1 MNYRRQILIKHYFF
15 INILSRDILPEI
27 RNRRGLAPVAPIQ
40 TKEEFSCMPT
50 TQLCSNSYTVGG
62 LFVDLAKGEIALLIE
77 SGGKENM
84 FFLESGGKE
93 IMFFLESG
101 GKENMF
107 FFESGG
113 KENMFFLKSGGKEN
127 MFFVKIGEK
136 TVTGKSKF
144 YIIYSYSI

>member
-1 MNYRRQILIKHYFF
+1 M
-15 INILSRDILPEI
+15 
-27 RNRRGLAPVAPIQ
+27 
-40 TKEEFSCMPT
+40 
-50 TQLCSNSYTVGG
+50 
-62 LFVDLAKGEIALLIE
+62 DLAKGEIALLI
-77 SGGKENM
+77 
-84 FFLESGGKE
+84 
-93 IMFFLESG
+93 ESG

>member
-93 IMFFLESG
+93 
-101 GKENMF
+101 
-107 FFESGG
+107 
-113 KENMFFLKSGGKEN
+113 NMFFLKSGGKEN

-144 YIIYSYSI
+144 YIIYSYSIYCKLEHYYDTSEHLDPNL